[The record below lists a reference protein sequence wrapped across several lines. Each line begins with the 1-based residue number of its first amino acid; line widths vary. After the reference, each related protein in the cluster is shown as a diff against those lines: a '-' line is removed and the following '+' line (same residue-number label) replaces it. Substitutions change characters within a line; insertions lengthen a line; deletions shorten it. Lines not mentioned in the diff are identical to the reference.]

1 MTPGTPTSMAHGLKG
16 QGFGLLRRES
26 GFSIASLAA
35 SLPIAVRPRSNT
47 GGEEAGQQLITVSR
61 ANSLKSRSSAKSLKV
76 RIGDG
81 DESDAEESDHGD
93 ESATTDEDESEDDDG
108 EEDADAEEH
117 HGGGGVGDVRSI
129 RSFENMLSASKQ
141 RPKSARERK
150 SLSDRLATVSALA
163 GIKVRF
169 IHLHVPITKC
179 NLLPGTW
186 FTH

>member
-1 MTPGTPTSMAHGLKG
+1 MAHGLKD
-16 QGFGLLRRES
+16 QGFGLFQHES
-26 GFSIASLAA
+26 GFSIASLAV
-35 SLPIAVRPRSNT
+35 SLPIAVPLHSNT
-47 GGEEAGQQLITVSR
+47 GGEEASQQLVAVSQ
-61 ANSLKSRSSAKSLKV
+61 ANSLKSQSSAKSLKV

-93 ESATTDEDESEDDDG
+93 ESATMNEDESESDDG

-117 HGGGGVGDVRSI
+117 HGSGGVGYVRSI

-163 GIKVRF
+163 GIKVHF
-169 IHLHVPITKC
+169 IHLLVPMTKL
-179 NLLPGTW
+179 NLLLGTW